1 MLRFALS
8 LLVAAWV
15 AGPTATAR
23 ADDDLL
29 HAGKTDSAIKLLRFP
44 LSMGVIEARPENGG
58 YFISAEEEGQKIAE
72 PAGTIGSDLDSI
84 LSAPR
89 LIKKT
94 LLGIDPARVTT
105 ATLEPDLRGPV
116 SRSALEIRSEQT
128 GADLLLVFRREIYLV
143 AETHH
148 QDEIL
153 KQPEYLPGDETGTAN
168 PLEIVLNTQGLLY
181 LARQNKVIVL
191 KPNRQSATLTGG
203 SRKKTLE
210 SAVAA
215 GLRQLATQAKEAIR
229 NYRFEK
235 RRSNY

>member
-1 MLRFALS
+1 
-8 LLVAAWV
+8 
-15 AGPTATAR
+15 
-23 ADDDLL
+23 
-29 HAGKTDSAIKLLRFP
+29 
-44 LSMGVIEARPENGG
+44 
-58 YFISAEEEGQKIAE
+58 
-72 PAGTIGSDLDSI
+72 
-84 LSAPR
+84 
-89 LIKKT
+89 
-94 LLGIDPARVTT
+94 
-105 ATLEPDLRGPV
+105 
-116 SRSALEIRSEQT
+116 
-128 GADLLLVFRREIYLV
+128 V